1 VLISAAENS
10 RTVVKCMPPRC
21 ISHSARARTVQHAMR
36 CRLGLL
42 VDSKE
47 AERIGLVDVVL
58 GADAVQAEAEKRLA
72 ELLKIPGSTA
82 TSPASPADILSL
94 SLSLPLSLS
103 PVSPSHHRT
112 GGLAPAEA
120 LSTSLLQET
129 AMQTRHA

>member
-1 VLISAAENS
+1 
-10 RTVVKCMPPRC
+10 
-21 ISHSARARTVQHAMR
+21 MR

-82 TSPASPADILSL
+82 TSPASPADTLSL
-94 SLSLPLSLS
+94 
-103 PVSPSHHRT
+103 
-112 GGLAPAEA
+112 GLALASHRRVKHQRRHFPHRFYM
-120 LSTSLLQET
+120 T

>member
-1 VLISAAENS
+1 
-10 RTVVKCMPPRC
+10 
-21 ISHSARARTVQHAMR
+21 MR

-82 TSPASPADILSL
+82 TSPASPADTRF
-94 SLSLPLSLS
+94 S
-103 PVSPSHHRT
+103 PRFTSHRRVST
-112 GGLAPAEA
+112 GGA
-120 LSTSLLQET
+120 LSTSLLRET